1 MFVIFFLLAL
11 SVLVI
16 IHELGHYLAA
26 RLFGVKAE
34 EFGFGFPPRLVG
46 FVKERGRWKI
56 VGATDRSKYAKTIW
70 SINWLPIGGF
80 VRIKGEQEDGI
91 NDPDS
96 IHAKPI
102 WQRVVIIAAG
112 VVMNWILAAA
122 LFTVIFSVG
131 TVAVLDGLPANAR
144 ISNRTVM
151 IDQVLK
157 GSPAEK
163 SGIKPGDEILRVDGA
178 ALATALDARNRI
190 GAKDTRIVTFVLKRD
205 SKELTLDVT
214 PVYLESIQRPGI
226 GVAIEDVGTV
236 SFPFPQAVTNGVV
249 MTASLTKG
257 IVVALGDVIQRLF
270 IEREVADDLS
280 GPVGIAVMAN
290 RIVKQGVTPF
300 LQFAALLSVNL
311 AVINFLPIPALD
323 GGRVL
328 FLVIEKLRKRP
339 MSRHLEIGIH
349 NIAFIILILIIL
361 LVTARDVSRLFA
373 GSL

>member
-16 IHELGHYLAA
+16 IHELGHYFAA
-26 RLFGVKAE
+26 RACGVKAE

-46 FVKERGRWKI
+46 FVKDRGRWKM
-56 VGATDRSKYAKTIW
+56 VGARDKATYSRTIW
-70 SINWLPIGGF
+70 SINWMPIGGF

-102 WQRVVIIAAG
+102 WQRIVIIAAG
-112 VVMNWILAAA
+112 VIMNWVLAAV
-122 LFTVIFSVG
+122 LFTIIFSVG
-131 TVAVLDGLPANAR
+131 TVAVLDGLPADAH
-144 ISNRTVM
+144 ISNRSIM

-157 GSPAEK
+157 DSPAEK
-163 SGIKPGDEILRVDGA
+163 AGLQPGDEILRIEGNSF
-178 ALATALDARNRI
+178 ATVQDARTAI
-190 GAKDTRIVTFVLKRD
+190 GAKGTQTVSLVLKRD
-205 SKELTLDVT
+205 SKELSLAVT
-214 PVYLESIQRPGI
+214 PVYIPDIKKPGI
-226 GVAIEDVGTV
+226 GVALEDVGTV
-236 SFPFPQAVTNGVV
+236 SFAFPQAAINGVV

-257 IVVALGDVIQRLF
+257 IVVALWDVVKRLF
-270 IEREVADDLS
+270 IEREVSNDLS

-290 RIVKQGVTPF
+290 RVVKQGITPF

-328 FLVIEKLRKRP
+328 FLVLEKLRRKP
-339 MSRHLEIGIH
+339 MNRTLEIGIH
-349 NIAFIILILIIL
+349 NVAFIILILIIL
-361 LVTARDVSRLFA
+361 LITARDVSRLFA